1 LLLCQWVSPN
11 IFKLP
16 SKDKLL
22 SAAED
27 LIGLS
32 NGVFKS
38 AMDVTG
44 INIEI
49 AKRIRSNFGIYIPE
63 SES

>member
-1 LLLCQWVSPN
+1 LKGKS
-11 IFKLP
+11 
-16 SKDKLL
+16 L

-32 NGVFKS
+32 NGVFKL

-44 INIEI
+44 IKIER
-49 AKRIRSNFGIYIPE
+49 AKR
-63 SES
+63 

>member
-1 LLLCQWVSPN
+1 LKGKS
-11 IFKLP
+11 
-16 SKDKLL
+16 L

-32 NGVFKS
+32 NGVFKL

-44 INIEI
+44 INIER
-49 AKRIRSNFGIYIPE
+49 AKRIRSNLGIYISE